1 MKQNLITGLLEKQRP
16 ATFLDLKN
24 GKGTKHYNHNI
35 QEVGIVEDEFGTIRI
50 AEVGETP
57 TGIGY
62 SYDCLRVE
70 KPVTANSIFGMLLN
84 IKWPPNFESKLI
96 NEYQSANEGI
106 LDESYK
112 AQYLHFLNDRIV
124 LKQMVD
130 TDCNNNSIPQN

>member
-1 MKQNLITGLLEKQRP
+1 MKQNLIMGLLEKQRP

-35 QEVGIVEDEFGTIRI
+35 QEVGIVEDEFSTIRI
-50 AEVGETP
+50 AEEGETP

-62 SYDCLRVE
+62 SYDCLRIE
-70 KPVTANSIFGMLLN
+70 KPVTANCIFGTLLN
-84 IKWPPNFESKLI
+84 IKWPQNFENKLI

-112 AQYLHFLNDRIV
+112 APYLQFLNDRTA

-130 TDCNNNSIPQN
+130 TDCEANGIPQN